1 MVDDVN
7 FPEDFLASHDVHLI
21 LGDFNFDLL
30 SKTSKQTGKSFLKST
45 LELLTYGE
53 TNDFI
58 MILYQ

>member
-30 SKTSKQTGKSFLKST
+30 SKTSKQTGKSFAKINIRAAHIW
-45 LELLTYGE
+45 GK
-53 TNDFI
+53 
-58 MILYQ
+58 